1 MTVAEGQIFRL
12 SDNLCKFIGEWSLWE
27 NVRFCSKK
35 SALTLIKWN
44 VISGAPENCFHF
56 QSIGSLVLSL
66 SLYFLWSVLSAL
78 NFEYLSS
85 FPSTF
90 PCNRRSVLTAPWLSD
105 KNRFIL
111 LSFWTSSKIWRKMW
125 TYVTYRVPCFLWRWN
140 TVHNGNHSGYNSQ
153 LHYAYETPRQ
163 WAVLP

>member
-1 MTVAEGQIFRL
+1 MKCYFWCTWKL
-12 SDNLCKFIGEWSLWE
+12 
-27 NVRFCSKK
+27 
-35 SALTLIKWN
+35 
-44 VISGAPENCFHF
+44 
-56 QSIGSLVLSL
+56 LSL
-66 SLYFLWSVLSAL
+66 SIDCLSCTFSFPVSYFLWSVLSAL

-140 TVHNGNHSGYNSQ
+140 TVHKLFRIQFLAALCIWNTTSMSRSPIRRGKCGRCHADS
-153 LHYAYETPRQ
+153 TPKSLALTIAQ
-163 WAVLP
+163 EILLPTHWWRLVGI